1 MRRRFALALALAAAA
16 PAGAALPDYRL
27 GMTPEEGPLDPAVQ
41 ARYTPA
47 LKTCQDRAATTD
59 ENARCFAAEAQ
70 RQDAA
75 LNQAWRRVWT
85 PLPAARKAELLA
97 NQRKWIAARDPFC
110 TRVADEFAGG
120 TIHSLIWFSC
130 NAEQSIRRS
139 LWLEK
144 LGPEKPG
151 R

>member
-1 MRRRFALALALAAAA
+1 MRCCFALALVLAIAA

-27 GMTPEEGPLDPAVQ
+27 VMTPEEGPLDPAVQ

-47 LKTCQDRAATTD
+47 LQTCQDSAATTD
-59 ENARCFAAEAQ
+59 ESARCFAAEAQ

-75 LNQAWRRVWT
+75 LNRTWRALWK
-85 PLPAARKAELLA
+85 PLSAARKAELLA
-97 NQRKWIAARDPFC
+97 SQRKWIAARDPFC

-130 NAEQSIRRS
+130 NAEQSIRRT

-144 LGPEKPG
+144 LG